1 MPAPIIFRDTSGLQQ
16 GLSQGFS
23 AFNQALGQG
32 LQQRQQ
38 RQGLEAFTQGIQGA
52 EGDPN
57 AIASAYQQ
65 ALASG
70 ADPQQLGALGQ
81 AYTQARQQN
90 AFKTAFDEALE
101 KGGLDNPEGQ
111 QAFVLAYGREGGDPF
126 KAMQMFKKD
135 KVGNTAFDKK
145 MDEFKA
151 QSVIDYI
158 QGGADSAKTFK
169 ENLDFLEQNIEQVG
183 RMAAV
188 TGGKAGLIGGGEY
201 GPFQSAEFSEYE
213 RRGNLVLDGVIKVFN
228 KAGVLPEKKLKWI
241 RDTFAISPFDTQEQI
256 KGRIAA
262 LRSLSKDTS
271 LFSEGMGFLIDK
283 YGENIPTGEFLKLQ
297 KGLSDS
303 FNKFEQA
310 VASPEAEQV
319 YQKLPT
325 SGVKKGATA
334 TDTDSGQKYIY
345 NGSRW
350 VKQK

>member
-1 MPAPIIFRDTSGLQQ
+1 MPAPIIMRDMSGLQQ

-38 RQGLEAFTQGIQGA
+38 RQGLEAFGAGIRDSK
-52 EGDPN
+52 GDPN

-65 ALASG
+65 ALAAG

-81 AYTQARQQN
+81 AYQEAKKNN

-101 KGGLDNPEGQ
+101 VGGIDTPEGQ
-111 QAFVLAYGREGGDPF
+111 NAFAIAYGREGGDPF
-126 KAMQMFKKD
+126 KAIQMFQKNK
-135 KVGNTAFDKK
+135 GAPSAFDKK

-158 QGGADSAKTFK
+158 QGGADSAKTFDD
-169 ENLDFLEQNIEQVG
+169 NLNFLEQNVDSVG
-183 RMAAV
+183 RQAAV
-188 TGGKAGLIGGGEY
+188 TTGKYGLFGGGQY
-201 GPFQSAEFSEYE
+201 GLGQTAEFAEYE

-241 RDTFAISPFDTQEQI
+241 RDTFAVSPYDTQEQI
-256 KGRIAA
+256 RGRIAA

-271 LFSEGMGFLIDK
+271 VFSQGMGALIDK

-303 FNKFEQA
+303 FNKFEKA

-319 YQKLPT
+319 FEKLPT
-325 SGVKKGATA
+325 KGMVKGATA
-334 TDTDSGQKYIY
+334 TDTDTGQKFIY